1 MLLLKPSR
9 MISLCTPPLQKLRA
23 LLTQAIGVT
32 RRSSRG
38 LWQVFSMLQSSNKGL
53 TICDFRF
60 GRGGAKEACGLLV
73 ACWSRR
79 AVVVLRNE
87 DCLLPGVSHAMSPC
101 PGYQNEVTIFDFGFG
116 GGAKGVTWSMWHAG
130 AGAQFSLCETMT
142 ARRPV
147 RHKQW
152 VHMHVNTFN

>member
-1 MLLLKPSR
+1 
-9 MISLCTPPLQKLRA
+9 
-23 LLTQAIGVT
+23 
-32 RRSSRG
+32 
-38 LWQVFSMLQSSNKGL
+38 MLQSSNKGL

-87 DCLLPGVSHAMSPC
+87 DCLSPGVSHAMSPC

-116 GGAKGVTWSMWHAG
+116 GGELRGSPGACGMLVQAHSFPYAK
-130 AGAQFSLCETMT
+130 
-142 ARRPV
+142 R
-147 RHKQW
+147 
-152 VHMHVNTFN
+152 